1 MGLEPPPPP
10 HTKIH
15 IWSINEEEKEEEEE
29 REREEGVVM
38 HHPSQMEINYLPS
51 LVSSVLICGYT
62 LACLDLWEFFI
73 PPPFS
78 YKIIQ
83 RDQIGGYF

>member
-1 MGLEPPPPP
+1 
-10 HTKIH
+10 
-15 IWSINEEEKEEEEE
+15 
-29 REREEGVVM
+29 M
-38 HHPSQMEINYLPS
+38 HRPSQMEINYLPS

-78 YKIIQ
+78 SKIVQ
-83 RDQIGGYF
+83 RDPNRGPFLNYLQIAHPKKAIPQG